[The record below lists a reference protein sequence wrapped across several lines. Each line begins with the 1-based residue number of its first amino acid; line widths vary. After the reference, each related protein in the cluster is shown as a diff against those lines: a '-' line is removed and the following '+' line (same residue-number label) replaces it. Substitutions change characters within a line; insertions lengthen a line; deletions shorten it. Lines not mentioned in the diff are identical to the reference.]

1 MAVLKRNLQKDNEIH
16 KHDNVRIMKENVE
29 LIKDINKLRMET
41 RDGLL
46 KKGPDED
53 RRNKI
58 DPRGEELKEEIRV
71 RKEANNNITE
81 ELERLHKEL
90 DRLSYEDDNEY

>member
-1 MAVLKRNLQKDNEIH
+1 MTHKLSQVKMDTEIEQEYKNQKRYLEKYVAVLKRNLQKDNEIH

-41 RDGLL
+41 REGLL
-46 KKGPDED
+46 KKGPDDE

-58 DPRGEELKEEIRV
+58 DPRGEELR
-71 RKEANNNITE
+71 
-81 ELERLHKEL
+81 
-90 DRLSYEDDNEY
+90 